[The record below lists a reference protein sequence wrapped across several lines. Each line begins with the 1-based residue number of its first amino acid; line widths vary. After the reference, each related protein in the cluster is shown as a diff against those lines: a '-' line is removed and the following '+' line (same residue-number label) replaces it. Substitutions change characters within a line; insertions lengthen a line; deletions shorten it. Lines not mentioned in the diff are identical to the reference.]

1 MTNMK
6 TIKRKKQK
14 TFLIYLF
21 FWLGLL
27 LTVAGLTAGVIT
39 SKWSGVPLGLLIAGI
54 AIIGLWLILSGIFA
68 PSFWG
73 RRSTQAGTNA
83 VIATIAMLAILGLV
97 NFLGVR
103 YDKRWDLTE
112 NQLFTLSPL
121 SQEVVKNLE
130 QPINVWVFDP
140 KPDAA
145 DRELLE
151 NYRRYGSNLKFE
163 FVDPQLKPV
172 LAQKYNVRGPGEV
185 YLEYGSQR
193 QLVQTVNEQE
203 GLSEVRLTNAIERL
217 TSDRADTV
225 YFLEGHGERPLEQ
238 VEDGISQAVDALTE
252 KNFTVQPLNLV
263 DRAEVPDDASLVAL
277 VGPQRALFPQE
288 VQALRNYLSTGGSV
302 LLMLDPQSSPGLD
315 NLLADWG
322 VKPSRQIA
330 IDASG
335 QGQIVGLGPATPL
348 VKSYGN
354 HPITNDFG
362 NGFSFY
368 PLAQPLVTTP
378 IKGVEQAALVT
389 TNPQSW
395 AENTPEKQPLEF
407 NENEGDRPGP
417 LTLGVALSRRVQS
430 PSTLPTPSPNETPQA
445 SPTPEAG
452 ATETPEASPTASPNQ
467 TPQASPSPNNGE
479 NANKKAPEARLVV
492 FGTSNFASDGWFG
505 QQLNGDVF
513 LNSVSWLSKRD
524 EQAFSIRPREQKNRR
539 INLTPLQAIALGW
552 TALAIVPLV
561 GLTTAGVMWWR
572 RR

>member
-6 TIKRKKQK
+6 TIKRNKQK

-130 QPINVWVFDP
+130 QPIKVWVFDP